1 MRSKLRRKL
10 TIDTI
15 SAGVVSPMTT
25 PLGTPVGAPV
35 RYKRQSPLSTPRG
48 TPGGTP
54 AGTPA
59 GTPSGTPTGTPLG
72 TPRSLAESAVSL
84 VARASAGAA
93 VHVARQARQL
103 SVEEKRD
110 IVLAEP
116 KFGMFSMTKY
126 FWRSPRASVYL
137 CLPLLVFVGQWAM
150 FVAVVAHNLK
160 MPAGTC
166 EGNSAPEAKLLF
178 ISVCLVYF
186 AQSIQQLDDLRRRGA
201 KQLKTT
207 PEASFT
213 IMLDKLHE
221 HTFTLMVQVTNLW
234 VVYATDN
241 VLEAMF
247 NCVAMSFLSELEN
260 DWQTAYYAHRLEEA
274 ADVYDSVFV
283 THRENARKTLTRR
296 KHACFR
302 CVHAAASV
310 VFTLTVAGY
319 ALMPFFAAGMLVVG
333 VVCK

>member
-1 MRSKLRRKL
+1 MTFLPETIMRSKLRRKL

-15 SAGVVSPMTT
+15 NTDVASPMTT
-25 PLGTPVGAPV
+25 PAGTPVGTPV
-35 RYKRQSPLSTPRG
+35 HYIRTTPTS

-59 GTPSGTPTGTPLG
+59 DTPAG
-72 TPRSLAESAVSL
+72 TPRSLTESAVSL
-84 VARASAGAA
+84 AARASAGAA
-93 VHVARQARQL
+93 VHAAGQVRQL

-126 FWRSPRASVYL
+126 FWRNRRSSIYL

-150 FVAVVAHNLK
+150 FVAVVAHNLLL
-160 MPAGTC
+160 PADTC
-166 EGNSAPEAKLLF
+166 EGNSAPETKLLF

-201 KQLKTT
+201 KRLKVT
-207 PEASFT
+207 PEASYT
-213 IMLDKLHE
+213 IMLDRLHE
-221 HTFTLMVQVTNLW
+221 HAFTLMVQVTNLW
-234 VVYATDN
+234 IVYTTDN

-260 DWQTAYYAHRLEEA
+260 DWQTAYYANRLKEA

-296 KHACFR
+296 NHACFR
-302 CVHAAASV
+302 CVHAVASV